1 MALNLE
7 VEMVQNLD
15 HVMVPCWARQK
26 EVKTVDL
33 KGCLKVRRL
42 VDLTEYL
49 KGCHLVDLTE
59 YLKGCHL
66 ASVTEAHLADPK
78 EYLTGH
84 QKAHLL
90 NIDRKE
96 ILQLAKKVTM
106 RNKIDRIEH
115 AYPLP

>member
-33 KGCLKVRRL
+33 KGCLKECHLVDLKGCLKVRRL
-42 VDLTEYL
+42 VD
-49 KGCHLVDLTE
+49 VTE

-66 ASVTEAHLADPK
+66 ASMTEAHLADPK

-96 ILQLAKKVTM
+96 TLQLAKKVTM